1 MRPAATFDDDVLT
14 LVLGGTVFLSRA
26 VAELAAARGHTVV
39 CASRGVTGSPPEGAR
54 HVVWDRGEAVPDEL
68 TGLAPDLVVDVSR
81 TPSHVRRA
89 VAAWPDAHWVF
100 VSTVNVYADD
110 RTRGGGPGTLALRE
124 PLERDVDPASGPD
137 AYGAMKVACEQAVQR
152 GAASATVVRPGLVV
166 GPGDPTG
173 RFGYWPE
180 RLARAAPGEAVLAPG
195 DPRDVVQVLD
205 VRDLA
210 AWSVDLGERR
220 HVGVLDAVGPAT
232 PLAEL
237 LAAVADGVGARP
249 ALTWV
254 GQDVLQSQ
262 GVHPWMGD
270 DAVPLWLPRPDHDGM
285 MDHDTAA
292 PAAAGLTTRPVAET
306 ARDTLTWLRAHP
318 GAARTGIGSDRE
330 AAVLA
335 AWHRQGA

>member
-1 MRPAATFDDDVLT
+1 MLT
-14 LVLGGTVFLSRA
+14 LVLGGTVFCSRA

-39 CASRGVTGSPPEGAR
+39 CASRGVTGTPPDGVR
-54 HVVWDRGEAVPDEL
+54 HVRWHRGDAVPDEL
-68 TGLAPDLVVDVSR
+68 AALEPDLVVDVSR

-89 VAAWPDAHWVF
+89 VAAWPAAHWVF

-110 RTRGGGPGTLALRE
+110 RTRGGGPATLALRE
-124 PLERDVDPASGPD
+124 PLHHDADPASDPD

-152 GAASATVVRPGLVV
+152 GAASSTVVRPGLIV

-180 RLARAAPGEAVLAPG
+180 RLGDASPGGTVLAPG
-195 DPRDVVQVLD
+195 DPGDVVQVID

-210 AWSVDLGERR
+210 AWLLDLAERR

-232 PLAEL
+232 PLGEL
-237 LAAVADGVGARP
+237 LAAVADGVGAKP

-254 GQDVLQSQ
+254 AQDFLQAR
-262 GVHPWMGD
+262 GVQPWMGD

-285 MDHDTAA
+285 MDHDTTD
-292 PAAAGLTTRPVAET
+292 PVAAGLVTRPVADT
-306 ARDTLTWLRAHP
+306 ARDTLTWLRATP
-318 GAARTGIGSDRE
+318 DAARTGIGPDRE
-330 AAVLA
+330 AELLA
-335 AWHRQGA
+335 AWRRRRTSKG